1 MIFVNF
7 DLYSSNILPS
17 KDDLISLT
25 LVMLT
30 VLRTTLLL
38 NFNPVKLKHS
48 SCKHLFSI
56 RVENRVDPD
65 QVASLE
71 AS

>member
-30 VLRTTLLL
+30 ILCTTLLP

-56 RVENRVDPD
+56 RVENSVDPD
-65 QVASLE
+65 QMASLE